1 MGLRMLFRWIGMAA
15 VALACIASPA
25 YAQSNAERGAYRNL
39 FHEWRADID
48 EPALDAK
55 LNLYWASLFEGDA
68 ESRVF
73 YWGEDN
79 ASGRTGHIV
88 DINNDDVRSE
98 GMSYGM
104 MIAVQMNRKAEFDAL
119 WNWAATHMRYASGPR
134 AGYFRWQCTRTG
146 CPRDAVPAS
155 DGEEYFAT
163 ALFFASHRW
172 GDGEGVYDYSAHAN
186 AILDTMLH
194 KEDMNGGVVE
204 GVHNMFNR
212 EERQVVFVPVAPGA
226 SFSDPSY
233 HLPAFYELW
242 GRWAEGWQGQREQD
256 RAFWLDAARTSRAF
270 FDAST
275 HPVTGLAP
283 DYATFE
289 GAPVH
294 RGGHGDFRFDAFR
307 TAVNWSV
314 DYAWWGAD
322 ANAPA
327 RSDRLQAFFAG
338 QGMDA
343 YANQFAIDGAPL
355 STDRS
360 SGLIASNGVV
370 SLAATH
376 PRAQDFVAAL
386 WAIEPPRGR
395 YRYYNGLLEF
405 MALLHA
411 GGRFQVYWP
420 SGGVSE
426 VTATE

>member
-1 MGLRMLFRWIGMAA
+1 LFSILLCAFAMLAGP
-15 VALACIASPA
+15 AS
-25 YAQSNAERGAYRNL
+25 AQSNAERGVYRNL

-48 EPALDAK
+48 ERAVDAK
-55 LNLYWASLFEGDA
+55 LDAYWHSLFEGDE

-73 YWGEDN
+73 YWGEAN
-79 ASGRTGHIV
+79 ADGRTGYIV
-88 DINNDDVRSE
+88 DINNNDVRSE

-104 MIAVQMNRKAEFDAL
+104 MIAVEMNRKDVFDAL

-163 ALFFASHRW
+163 ALFFAAHRW
-172 GDGEGVYDYSAHAN
+172 GNGEGVFDYETQAN

-194 KEDMNGGVVE
+194 KEEMNGGVVE
-204 GVHNMFNR
+204 GVHNMFDG
-212 EERQVVFVPVAPGA
+212 ERQQIVFVPIGQYA

-242 GRWAEGWQGQREQD
+242 GRWATGWQGRQVED
-256 RAFWLDAARTSRAF
+256 RQFWLEAADVSRAF
-270 FDAST
+270 FDRAS

-283 DYATFE
+283 DYAGFD

-327 RSDRLQAFFAG
+327 RSDRLQAFFAS
-338 QGMDA
+338 QGMNT
-343 YANQFAIDGAPL
+343 YANQYAIDGAPL
-355 STDRS
+355 STERS
-360 SGLIASNGVV
+360 SGLIASNGAV

-386 WAIEPPRGR
+386 WALEPPRGR

-405 MALLHA
+405 MALMHA

-420 SGGVSE
+420 GGGAPQG
-426 VTATE
+426 TATEPE